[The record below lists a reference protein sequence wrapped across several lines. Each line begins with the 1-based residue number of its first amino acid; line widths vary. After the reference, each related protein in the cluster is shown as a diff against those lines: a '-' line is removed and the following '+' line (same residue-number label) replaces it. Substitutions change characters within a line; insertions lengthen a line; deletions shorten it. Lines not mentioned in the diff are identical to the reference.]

1 MNPLARQH
9 VINRSAA
16 KLQAVAFL
24 SLWLV
29 AGSAHADRHIPY
41 KQAAI
46 FGAVITW
53 SYALIAGLPLTDC
66 RDRGLHL
73 RGEHGVD
80 SEISISSIGV
90 YKHDCLLKDSDIGR
104 LSYTPM
110 LNLTHWSGDSSSRY
124 SRSTFDIAAVPMIRW
139 SPKLPAWP
147 VRFDVEVGVGVALLA
162 EPSIGN
168 RLKTTSFQ
176 FSDHSGFGISDHSG
190 TWRLGFAFRH
200 LSNLNLGLPN
210 NGANFFGG
218 SLEVRLP

>member
-1 MNPLARQH
+1 MNPFTPQH
-9 VINRSAA
+9 SSQRRVVQLRSAA
-16 KLQAVAFL
+16 LI
-24 SLWLV
+24 SLCLF

-41 KQAAI
+41 KQGAI

-53 SYALIAGLPLTDC
+53 GYALFAGLPLTDC

-73 RGEHGVD
+73 RGEYGVD
-80 SEISISSIGV
+80 AEISISSLGL

-110 LNLTHWSGDSSSRY
+110 LNLTHWSGDSTSSF

-139 SPKLPAWP
+139 SPKLQSWP
-147 VRFDVEVGVGVALLA
+147 VRLDVEFGVGVALLA
-162 EPSIGN
+162 DPSIGN

-176 FSDHSGFGISDHSG
+176 FSDHSGFGISNHSES
-190 TWRLGFAFRH
+190 WRLGFAFRH
-200 LSNLNLGLPN
+200 LSNLNLGIPN